1 MPVEARIVNRK
12 IVLKFPHLLIE
23 QPIVCQLVKSYGL
36 DVNILKAK
44 ITPREEGLLVLELK
58 GEESAYDAGVAYMEG
73 LGVNLQLLSQDIVRN
88 EDRCTHCGACVTVCP
103 SGALVLEVSTQRV
116 LFKEER
122 CIACELCVPA
132 CPPRAMEVHY

>member
-1 MPVEARIVNRK
+1 MSIEAALVNRK
-12 IVLKFPHLLIE
+12 VVLKFPHQLIE
-23 QPIVCQLVKSYGL
+23 QPIVCQLVRDYDL

-58 GEESAYDAGVAYMEG
+58 GTESAYQRGLAYMQS
-73 LGVNLQLLSQDIVRN
+73 LGVNIQLLSQDIVRN
-88 EDRCTHCGACVTVCP
+88 EDRCTHCGACVIVCP
-103 SGALVLEVSTQRV
+103 SGALVLDTATRRV
-116 LFKEER
+116 LFKEDR

>member
-1 MPVEARIVNRK
+1 MPVEAKIVNRK
-12 IVLKFPHLLIE
+12 IVLKFPHQLIE
-23 QPIVCQLVKSYGL
+23 QPIICELVRKYGL

-44 ITPREEGLLVLELK
+44 ITPQEEGLLVLELK
-58 GEESAYDAGVAYMEG
+58 GEQSAYEAGVAYMEG
-73 LGVNLQLLSQDIVRN
+73 IGVNLQLLSQDIVRN

>member
-1 MPVEARIVNRK
+1 MAVEAKIVNRK
-12 IVLKFPHLLIE
+12 IVLKFPHQLIE
-23 QPIVCQLVKSYGL
+23 QPIICQLVKNYGL

-44 ITPREEGLLVLELK
+44 ITPREEGLLILELK
-58 GEESAYDAGVAYMEG
+58 GEASAYEAGIAYIEG
-73 LGVNLQLLSQDIVRN
+73 IGVNLQLLSQDIVRN

-103 SGALVLEVSTQRV
+103 SGALVLEASTQRV
-116 LFKEER
+116 LYKQER